1 MPSVEFWKL
10 TENHQGA
17 PIYTEMIRANIAYD
31 QSDKAACLKHMDN
44 IADQLRNLLKV
55 WYQSMT
61 QVRVNKSVWLS
72 YCQGFQGWG
81 CGRMVDGEMLVFDGV
96 SGSHTMFFMAL
107 DAFLGMDPY
116 LSRENASRCIPCNQR
131 ELCSSLR
138 KHSFINRLQAEG
150 DKDIVEA
157 SKKIVNHLKVRRD
170 LLAIPQETL

>member
-1 MPSVEFWKL
+1 MSSIESQKL

-31 QSDKAACLKHMDN
+31 QNDKAACLKHMEN
-44 IADQLRNLLKV
+44 IADQLRGLLRV

-81 CGRMVDGEMLVFDGV
+81 CGRMVDGEMVIFDGV

-116 LSRENASRCIPCNQR
+116 LSQENAARCVPHNQR
-131 ELCSSLR
+131 ELCTTLR
-138 KHSFINRLQAEG
+138 NHSFIKRLQAEG
-150 DKDIVEA
+150 DKKLVEA
-157 SKKIVNHLKVRRD
+157 SQKIVNHLKVRHN
-170 LLAIPQETL
+170 LLTIFQ